1 MKSQKIFASSLLVV
15 MLLACFI
22 ALTPE
27 AFAFKDK
34 KEQKEYD
41 ELSDKAKRMGE
52 SLAAQTK
59 IQPVDYKSLK
69 KLLPKKF
76 RGFSLVDIQGGRNS
90 MFGIRLTHAEA
101 EYEGKKDGRIT
112 IKITDFGS
120 IKGVVGRAMLA
131 WMSAEIDN
139 ESDHGYER
147 TVEYKGYKGFEKYDY
162 EDKEGKLSLIVARR
176 FLVDVDGENVSMK
189 QIKKA
194 MSGVNLK
201 KLFKLRNHGL
211 PEDI

>member
-1 MKSQKIFASSLLVV
+1 MKDQKIIVLLLILFAFSV
-15 MLLACFI
+15 
-22 ALTPE
+22 ALTSPH

-41 ELSDKAKRMGE
+41 ELSDTAKRMGE

-59 IQPVDYKSLK
+59 IQPVDYKVLK

-76 RGFSLVDIQGGRNS
+76 RGFSQVDVQGGRNS

-101 EYEGKKDGRIT
+101 EYEGRKDAGIT

-120 IKGVVGRAMLA
+120 VKGLVGRAMLA

-147 TVEYKGYKGFEKYDY
+147 TIEYKGYKGFEKYDY

-176 FLVDVDGENVSMK
+176 FLVDVEGENVSMK

-201 KLFKLRNHGL
+201 KLFKLRNYGL
-211 PEDI
+211 PEEI